1 MLDELKKIYEK
12 LIEIN
17 KNDELSYYQ
26 KELLARAK
34 NEIRLLIAME
44 N

>member
-1 MLDELKKIYEK
+1 MLEELKKIYDK

-26 KELLARAK
+26 RELLARAK

>member
-1 MLDELKKIYEK
+1 MLEELKKIYEK

-26 KELLARAK
+26 RELLARAK

>member
-1 MLDELKKIYEK
+1 MLEELKKMYET
-12 LIEIN
+12 LIELY
-17 KNDELSYYQ
+17 KNDELTYYQ
-26 KELLARAK
+26 RELLARAK

>member
-1 MLDELKKIYEK
+1 MLEELKKMYDK
-12 LIEIN
+12 LIELY
-17 KNDELSYYQ
+17 KNDELTYYQ
-26 KELLARAK
+26 RELLARAK

>member
-12 LIEIN
+12 LIDLY

>member
-1 MLDELKKIYEK
+1 MLEELKNIYEK

-26 KELLARAK
+26 RELLARAK

>member
-1 MLDELKKIYEK
+1 MLEELKKIYEK
-12 LIEIN
+12 LIDLY
-17 KNDELSYYQ
+17 KNDELTYYQ
-26 KELLARAK
+26 RELLARAK

>member
-1 MLDELKKIYEK
+1 MLEELTKMYEK
-12 LIEIN
+12 LIEFY
-17 KNDELSYYQ
+17 KNDELTYYQ
-26 KELLARAK
+26 RELLARAK